1 MPSGCIWEQP
11 IWPAT
16 LEGVVIM
23 TSTTADR
30 IRGLINDE
38 ALVKAPDLCKE
49 IEEAIQRGRQIAVS
63 FNKIAVEPFEG
74 LDEQGYPVWGAPVSW
89 HLCQEI
95 VGETDDPVEGRL
107 VELGRPKYIKGPLCV

>member
-1 MPSGCIWEQP
+1 MP